1 MQTPPWDRVIEGL
14 GSLFFYNYTYLVFTH
29 ELVEIRCPVE
39 DYLARQIDRLT
50 RLNLQSLDDLT
61 SQLAAYLFWCVSRL
75 DERVFCAQIW
85 YRNVFLCTRPLQSAS
100 QTWLR
105 EYLTYWCL
113 VWASLTRLEDWK
125 CSFLRLTGH
134 QLSPLNLQIVR
145 HGLVIAAQLLWPG

>member
-61 SQLAAYLFWCVSRL
+61 SQLAAYLF
-75 DERVFCAQIW
+75 
-85 YRNVFLCTRPLQSAS
+85 
-100 QTWLR
+100 
-105 EYLTYWCL
+105 
-113 VWASLTRLEDWK
+113 
-125 CSFLRLTGH
+125 
-134 QLSPLNLQIVR
+134 
-145 HGLVIAAQLLWPG
+145 